1 MSSIVKMI
9 QDELIA
15 NSEIGYRDF
24 VIKLTPTVDPSMVLG
39 VRVPY
44 LNKLAKRVSAES
56 NIMEFLESVPHKYH
70 EENLLE
76 AILISNLKDVLLIR
90 RLLELFLPH
99 VDNWAVCDSLRPKAF
114 LKNPDIALNLALK
127 YIESKEAFTI
137 RFAIETLMLYFLVEN
152 YDVRYVR
159 IVSNIRHD
167 DYYVRMMVAW
177 YFSTALY
184 ERYSDAIK
192 VIESQSLE
200 PWVHNKAI
208 QKAIESRVILPE
220 RKEYLRS
227 LRLKIK

>member
-15 NSEIGYRDF
+15 NSEVGYRDF

-90 RLLELFLPH
+90 RLLELVLPH
-99 VDNWAVCDSLRPKAF
+99 VDNWAVCDTLRP
-114 LKNPDIALNLALK
+114 
-127 YIESKEAFTI
+127 
-137 RFAIETLMLYFLVEN
+137 
-152 YDVRYVR
+152 
-159 IVSNIRHD
+159 
-167 DYYVRMMVAW
+167 
-177 YFSTALY
+177 
-184 ERYSDAIK
+184 
-192 VIESQSLE
+192 
-200 PWVHNKAI
+200 
-208 QKAIESRVILPE
+208 
-220 RKEYLRS
+220 
-227 LRLKIK
+227 